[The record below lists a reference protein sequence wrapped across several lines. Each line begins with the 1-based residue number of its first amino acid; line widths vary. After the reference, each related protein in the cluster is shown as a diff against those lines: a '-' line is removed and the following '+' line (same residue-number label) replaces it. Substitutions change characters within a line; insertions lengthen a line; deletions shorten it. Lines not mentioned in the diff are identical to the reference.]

1 MTDHNKT
8 ELELFDAMMGFIHD
22 CVCRHSGASYH
33 RNDFLSKGEQE
44 KIRAALEARLE
55 ISEEHG
61 IDGIE
66 ARDAT
71 IKGQDKTIDAL
82 KSENERLREVL
93 ERSLIK
99 HKAYVGICEG
109 DKELVTAIIPMIEE
123 ALKGDA

>member
-1 MTDHNKT
+1 MNEIEKA
-8 ELELFDAMMGFIHD
+8 LEAVDKIEADYILPDYQQKLSYSEVDALF
-22 CVCRHSGASYH
+22 
-33 RNDFLSKGEQE
+33 K